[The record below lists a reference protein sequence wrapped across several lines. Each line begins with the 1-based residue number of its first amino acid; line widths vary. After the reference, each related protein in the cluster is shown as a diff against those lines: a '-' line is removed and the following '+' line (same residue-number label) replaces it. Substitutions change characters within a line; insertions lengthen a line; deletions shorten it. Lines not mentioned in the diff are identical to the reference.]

1 MFGSATL
8 LRNFRGAAYGSSD
21 TFVIG
26 NFVGPTGASFASAAA
41 TEGGALSAPLGAP
54 ERKAFEKKRTLP
66 N

>member
-1 MFGSATL
+1 LKLPTEVP
-8 LRNFRGAAYGSSD
+8 D

-26 NFVGPTGASFASAAA
+26 SFAS
-41 TEGGALSAPLGAP
+41 EGGALSAPLGAP